1 MNKVFVLLALVFVLG
16 SCSSIKTIH
25 SIELPRNS
33 NNKIHQDHVD
43 LIINDR
49 VEKTID
55 INIYWHTSS
64 PTISLEL
71 KRDILKYWNSA
82 VSDEYAIDIS

>member
-33 NNKIHQDHVD
+33 NNKIQQDHVD

-55 INIYWHTSS
+55 II
-64 PTISLEL
+64 PTEETVRVGD
-71 KRDILKYWNSA
+71 KGGDIFNGSQGESVPRL
-82 VSDEYAIDIS
+82 DEKKIRI